1 MLVPHHEALKRVTV
15 PDTMAHAALQK
26 LDAKLNHM
34 RALNTDVYFNLWSDR
49 RECVATKIEGGW
61 QRILF
66 TFPDGSLVVLW
77 ADYGDP
83 YNLRPNKFT
92 SFAVATLPEYLP
104 NLT

>member
-1 MLVPHHEALKRVTV
+1 MLVPLHSTLLSVTV
-15 PDTMAHAALQK
+15 PDTMAHAALK
-26 LDAKLNHM
+26 GLDAKLNRM

-49 RECVATKIEGGW
+49 RTCRATGIEGGW
-61 QRILF
+61 QRVVF

-77 ADYGDP
+77 ADYG
-83 YNLRPNKFT
+83 YNPRPNQFH